1 MCGRLIERPTL
12 KAQTCS
18 RQCSTDYQNAKRQA
32 AKLAR
37 WEADKKP
44 CAFCG
49 GVIGPDRR
57 RNTVY
62 CSADCKKRAMDVR
75 WRAKSP
81 LYMREYL
88 YGIKPAEFDAL
99 LDSQGGRCAICR
111 TETAGG
117 KGGWHVDHDHA
128 TGRIRG
134 LLCHGCNIAL
144 GYFRDDPDR
153 LRAAMAYLETVR

>member
-1 MCGRLIERPTL
+1 M
-12 KAQTCS
+12 
-18 RQCSTDYQNAKRQA
+18 
-32 AKLAR
+32 
-37 WEADKKP
+37 
-44 CAFCG
+44 
-49 GVIGPDRR
+49 
-57 RNTVY
+57 
-62 CSADCKKRAMDVR
+62 
-75 WRAKSP
+75 
-81 LYMREYL
+81 
-88 YGIKPAEFDAL
+88 KPAEFDAL

-153 LRAAMAYLETVR
+153 LRAAMAYLETAREARDNGPRRPAAPSLGRPGEGSSARPPGSTAPARAWTATYRASRGPRHHRYR

>member
-1 MCGRLIERPTL
+1 
-12 KAQTCS
+12 
-18 RQCSTDYQNAKRQA
+18 
-32 AKLAR
+32 
-37 WEADKKP
+37 
-44 CAFCG
+44 
-49 GVIGPDRR
+49 
-57 RNTVY
+57 
-62 CSADCKKRAMDVR
+62 MDVR